1 MNSYG
6 VSKSQGIVEIPIL
19 RVISNDGDVAVKWK
33 TKDVTALNELNYTGG
48 EGVIKFEHG
57 QTNKYTLTFPLFY
70 LDGKEG
76 DILFEIKLYDP
87 EGGATV
93 ENIIQTAIGE

>member
-33 TKDVTALNELNYTGG
+33 TKDVTAITGFNYTGG

-57 QTNKYTLTFPLFY
+57 QTNKYMLKFPLLD

-76 DILFEIKLYDP
+76 DNLFEIKLYSP

-93 ENIIQTAIGE
+93 EIINKTAIGE

>member
-1 MNSYG
+1 MYG

-33 TKDVTALNELNYTGG
+33 TKDVTAITGFNYTGG

-57 QTNKYTLTFPLFY
+57 QTNKYTLTFPLFD

-87 EGGATV
+87 EGGAKV
-93 ENIIQTAIGE
+93 GNIIQTAIGE